1 MPTLMRT
8 LVALWML
15 CITTLAWSCC
25 GNNNDNEML
34 GGYGFGL
41 GVGQSH
47 TTGDFIQSRRVNV
60 FSIGLDAEK
69 KGVLFIFNGS
79 ADTNPN
85 NETSSLSLILGGGW
99 RYLKIGTGF
108 ITQKTS
114 VPTTNMV
121 QYPLI
126 TTDQGRLTHLS
137 VTTVPLYLRLHP
149 LITEHIVL
157 SVDGY
162 YGLHTRGSMSVPVT
176 ALGMNATMDT
186 ETQHADGARG
196 AGASIIWRFG
206 GSNRFGLKLENRV
219 NEGHMDRNKT
229 GFHGD
234 VLGAFSAVTVPE
246 ISFRNRTTMLSF
258 VGTF

>member
-1 MPTLMRT
+1 MRS
-8 LVALWML
+8 LVALWMFNSMS
-15 CITTLAWSCC
+15 LAWSCC
-25 GNNNDNEML
+25 SSDDNEMQ

-41 GVGQSH
+41 GVGNSQTS
-47 TTGDFIQSRRVNV
+47 GDFIQSRRVNI
-60 FSIGLDAEK
+60 FSMGFDAEK
-69 KGVLFIFNGS
+69 KGVLFIFNGV
-79 ADTNPN
+79 ADTNPR
-85 NETSSLSLILGGGW
+85 NETSSLTLILGGGW
-99 RYLKIGTGF
+99 SHLKIGTGF

-126 TTDQGRLTHLS
+126 TTDPNRLTHLS
-137 VTTVPLYLRLHP
+137 VTTVPIYLRLHP
-149 LITEHIVL
+149 LITEHLIL

-176 ALGMNATMDT
+176 ALGMDATMDT
-186 ETQHADGARG
+186 ETQRASDARG
-196 AGASIIWRFG
+196 AGAAIIWRFG
-206 GSNRFGLKLENRV
+206 GGNRFGLKLESRTSK
-219 NEGHMDRNKT
+219 GSMDRNST

-246 ISFRNRTTMLSF
+246 ISFLNRTTMLSL